1 MPQHGITALVDF
13 IEPFEA
19 KKAFTKL
26 AYSQF
31 KSAPLYLEWAPEN
44 VFIKSSEKIDSDKNT
59 IAAQSD
65 DVQDEIEAS
74 TTPVPV
80 SKEPGSNNQDVQ
92 EQDETELEEPEND
105 TTLFVKNLNFKTT
118 EDSLKAVRIHSAYI
132 NITFVYFFLLN
143 FMSHYNYYFFRS
155 IFPRLGKYTVCLLQK
170 RKIRKILASFFQWV
184 MASCNIIKRNT
195 LMKLLR
201 ICKLLLWMESLSN

>member
-44 VFIKSSEKIDSDKNT
+44 VFVKSAEKTESDKTTTSTTTAIEESEKLINKVEPKT
-59 IAAQSD
+59 IVVTREPENMKEDVKED
-65 DVQDEIEAS
+65 DEM
-74 TTPVPV
+74 
-80 SKEPGSNNQDVQ
+80 
-92 EQDETELEEPEND
+92 ELDEPEND

-118 EDSLKAVRIHSAYI
+118 EHSLKTVRE
-132 NITFVYFFLLN
+132 L
-143 FMSHYNYYFFRS
+143 
-155 IFPRLGKYTVCLLQK
+155 TV
-170 RKIRKILASFFQWV
+170 IV
-184 MASCNIIKRNT
+184 
-195 LMKLLR
+195 
-201 ICKLLLWMESLSN
+201 

>member
-65 DVQDEIEAS
+65 DVQDEVEAS

>member
-31 KSAPLYLEWAPEN
+31 KSTPLYLEWAPEN

-80 SKEPGSNNQDVQ
+80 SNEPSSNNQDVQ

-118 EDSLKAVRIHSAYI
+118 EDSLKAVRIHSALSTSLLFI
-132 NITFVYFFLLN
+132 FFIKLFV
-143 FMSHYNYYFFRS
+143 
-155 IFPRLGKYTVCLLQK
+155 
-170 RKIRKILASFFQWV
+170 
-184 MASCNIIKRNT
+184 T
-195 LMKLLR
+195 L
-201 ICKLLLWMESLSN
+201 